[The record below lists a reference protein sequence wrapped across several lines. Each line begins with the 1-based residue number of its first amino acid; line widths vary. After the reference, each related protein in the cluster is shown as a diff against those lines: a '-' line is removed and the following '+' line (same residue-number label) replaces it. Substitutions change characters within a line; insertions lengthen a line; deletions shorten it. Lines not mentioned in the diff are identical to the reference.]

1 MPKKV
6 DRRQRRREIAETYVR
21 LVARDGIEAATT
33 RALVQE
39 LGTSTGSLW
48 YWFESFDELL
58 SEAFQLTFA
67 RTNERIAD
75 RVAGRRGL
83 TALVAMLREIAPLE
97 PVTASEALVVVSF
110 WGRVVTNRAMA
121 RHQIAVVSE
130 WGRQFRLRLEEA
142 VELGEIRQEAPVE
155 TLAETLLV
163 LTDGL
168 QIESALGAPLA
179 ERERQWRLLSGA
191 LSPWV
196 TGTGRELI
204 PAP

>member
-21 LVARDGIEAATT
+21 IVARDGIEAAST

-48 YWFESFDELL
+48 YWFDSFDEVL
-58 SEAFQLTFA
+58 SESFQLTFA

-75 RVAGRRGL
+75 RVAGRSGL
-83 TALVAMLREIAPLE
+83 AALVAMLREIAPLD
-97 PVTASEALVVVSF
+97 PVATSEALVVVSF

-121 RHQIAVVSE
+121 RHQIAVVYE

-142 VELGEIRQEAPVE
+142 RELGEIVPEAPVE

-179 ERERQWRLLSGA
+179 ERERQWRLLRGT
-191 LSPWV
+191 LSSWV
-196 TGTGRELI
+196 TPHGQELI
-204 PAP
+204 P